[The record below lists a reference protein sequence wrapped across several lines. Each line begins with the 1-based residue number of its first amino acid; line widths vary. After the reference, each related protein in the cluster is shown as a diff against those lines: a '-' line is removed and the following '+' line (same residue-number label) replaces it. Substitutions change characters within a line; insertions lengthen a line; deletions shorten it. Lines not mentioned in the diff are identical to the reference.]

1 MDWNQRV
8 ALVTGASSG
17 IGRAV
22 ARDFAKRGVRVAV
35 VARSAD
41 KLAALVTELGPDRA
55 ASFPC
60 DVTDRVAVQA
70 LPERVKQKWGRLDFL
85 VNNAGAN
92 HRGSFLDRT
101 PSELLA
107 ILETNLVAP
116 VLLSRAAI
124 PLMETG
130 GVVVNV
136 ASLAGK
142 VPVPHE
148 AAYSASKSGLRAFGR
163 ALDTEFALHGPKI
176 RVDERLSRPRGHG
189 LPRRGPE
196 QGPGPGLLAADE
208 HRGRRREG
216 RGRRHRERRA
226 GARRARP
233 IRQARDDRLPLAAR
247 VRRAAARVRE
257 DRSTK
262 QGSLYRK
269 GGAQLSAGARN
280 RGPHFARELALD

>member
-101 PSELLA
+101 PTELLA

-176 RVDERLSRPRGHG
+176 RVTSVC
-189 LPRRGPE
+189 
-196 QGPGPGLLAADE
+196 PGPVDTGFL
-208 HRGRRREG
+208 G
-216 RGRRHRERRA
+216 
-226 GARRARP
+226 
-233 IRQARDDRLPLAAR
+233 
-247 VRRAAARVRE
+247 E
-257 DRSTK
+257 DLSKVPDLVFSQPMSTAEDVAK
-262 QGSLYRK
+262 AVAEVIES
-269 GGAQLSAGARN
+269 GAQERDVPALSGKLVTIGYLSPRVFGALRPVFERIGARN
-280 RGPHFARELALD
+280 KARFTGKAGRN